1 MKTSR
6 ILFVAPLTVWAFNA
20 FGQTKTNDMEAI
32 NLKERAA
39 LTCKLTSK
47 ELQERR
53 KTVLADLKSKV
64 LTKLEFENGFEYSFP
79 GGDETIDQ
87 LTEFVKTERQCCDFF
102 DYQLTISGDT
112 KGTTK
117 LKISGPDG
125 VKEFIKEELGL

>member
-1 MKTSR
+1 MNRLIIIAAIST
-6 ILFVAPLTVWAFNA
+6 ILGTNVL
-20 FGQTKTNDMEAI
+20 GQSKCKSMETTT
-32 NLKERAA
+32 LKERAA

-47 ELQERR
+47 ELQHR
-53 KTVLADLKSKV
+53 KQTVLADLKSKV
-64 LTKLEFENGFEYSFP
+64 MIKGEFEDGYEYTFP
-79 GGDETIDQ
+79 GTDETIDQ

-102 DYQLTISGDT
+102 NYELNISGDT